1 MIFVTVGTHEQGFD
15 RLIRKIDELKR
26 DELIKDDVFMQTGYC
41 QYQPQFCKFKQF
53 ISYSQMNQYT
63 VESRIVITH
72 GGPASFMNVLAKG
85 KIPIVVPRQLKFNE
99 HVNDHQLAF
108 VKKVI
113 EKGYNIKL
121 VVDVDHLLE
130 TINSFNQEDSLDI
143 KSHTPLFVEALDDKI
158 NQLLGEKK

>member
-1 MIFVTVGTHEQGFD
+1 
-15 RLIRKIDELKR
+15 
-26 DELIKDDVFMQTGYC
+26 
-41 QYQPQFCKFKQF
+41 
-53 ISYSQMNQYT
+53 
-63 VESRIVITH
+63 
-72 GGPASFMNVLAKG
+72 MNVLAKG
-85 KIPIVVPRQLKFNE
+85 KIPIVVPRQHKFNE